1 MHNLKIIYDREMKT
15 FFNTPMAYIFLGV
28 FVIANGYFFTTTFF
42 LIKQSDLR
50 QLFDIISWIYIIF
63 VPAITM
69 GLIAKENGSGTIEI
83 IATLPVKNFE
93 YVLGKYLAALS
104 LIGVGL
110 FLTMFHY
117 FTLLNV
123 GTNIDHGAI
132 LSGYFGLL
140 LLGGL
145 YAAIGLF
152 FSSLTNNQVIALISS
167 ASLAFSF
174 FLLGKMLVFMPS
186 WMSQFIQYLSI
197 DFHLS
202 NITRGV
208 IDSRNIIY
216 FGSLIWFFLNMTNQ
230 TISKSRW
237 S

>member
-1 MHNLKIIYDREMKT
+1 MHNLKIIYDREMKM

-83 IATLPVKNFE
+83 IATLPVKNSE

-110 FLTMFHY
+110 FITMFHY

-140 LLGGL
+140 LCFWL
-145 YAAIGLF
+145 
-152 FSSLTNNQVIALISS
+152 
-167 ASLAFSF
+167 
-174 FLLGKMLVFMPS
+174 
-186 WMSQFIQYLSI
+186 
-197 DFHLS
+197 
-202 NITRGV
+202 
-208 IDSRNIIY
+208 
-216 FGSLIWFFLNMTNQ
+216 
-230 TISKSRW
+230 
-237 S
+237 

>member
-1 MHNLKIIYDREMKT
+1 MHNLKIIYDREMKM

-28 FVIANGYFFTTTFF
+28 FVVVNGYFFTTTFF

-69 GLIAKENGSGTIEI
+69 GLIAKENGSGTMEI
-83 IATLPVKNFE
+83 MATLPIKNSE
-93 YVLGKYLAALS
+93 YVLGKYLAACS
-104 LIGVGL
+104 LIGIGL
-110 FLTMFHY
+110 LITMFHY
-117 FTLLNV
+117 FTLVNV

-132 LSGYFGLL
+132 FSGYFGLL

-145 YAAIGLF
+145 YASIGLF
-152 FSSLTNNQVIALISS
+152 FSSLTNNQVIALIAS
-167 ASLAFSF
+167 ASVAFSF
-174 FLLGKMLVFMPS
+174 FLVGKMLIFMPS
-186 WMSQFIQYLSI
+186 WISQFIQYLSI

-216 FGSLIWFFLNMTNQ
+216 FGSLIGLFLGMTSQ
-230 TISKSRW
+230 TISKNRW